1 MRTQGFLTARIDDPT
16 MLAEMVR
23 LKQASGYVACPHSS
37 IGFAAARIT
46 GLIVETTT
54 TKTEA
59 VAAAAA
65 AVAAAVPIGGG
76 GASSVE
82 EEQNPS
88 KSSSSSSSSSGN
100 NSLSPCVVMA
110 TASPCKFQ
118 ESVTVGLGK
127 GGWAEYRASPM
138 FPASAAGILAKA
150 EVCPTAFDAADDKT
164 LTENQAVWES
174 KMRAIIMKFAEN

>member
-1 MRTQGFLTARIDDPT
+1 MRTQGFFTARIDDPT
-16 MLAEMVR
+16 MLAEMAT
-23 LKQASGYVACPHSS
+23 LKQAAGYVACPHSS

-46 GLIVETTT
+46 GLLVETT

-59 VAAAAA
+59 AAAM
-65 AVAAAVPIGGG
+65 VQNGGG
-76 GASSVE
+76 GDGGGAGIVE
-82 EEQNPS
+82 EEQS
-88 KSSSSSSSSSGN
+88 ASSSSSSSSSSGSGN
-100 NSLSPCVVMA
+100 FSPCVVMA

-118 ESVTVGLGK
+118 ESVTAGLGE

-150 EVCPTAFDAADDKT
+150 EVRPTAFDAADGKT

-174 KMRAIIMKFAEN
+174 EMRAIIMKFAEN